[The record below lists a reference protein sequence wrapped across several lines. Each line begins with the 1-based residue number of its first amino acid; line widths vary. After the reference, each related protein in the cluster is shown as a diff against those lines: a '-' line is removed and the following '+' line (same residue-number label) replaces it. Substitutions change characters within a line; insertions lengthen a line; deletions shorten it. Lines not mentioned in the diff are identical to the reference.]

1 MMEVEIMYLYGI
13 NRADEIFRIPLLKET
28 PKGYKV
34 ESTPRSYYRK
44 FIRKEE
50 TGWFFFEHSSLAKA
64 YMRDILK
71 TRVCYAY
78 VALQEAKKKLN
89 KAKEQI
95 LDFDQR
101 HGVEL
106 DATSDEAHINTKDYK
121 VYNIGRHIFVEELGL
136 AVETPE
142 PT

>member
-1 MMEVEIMYLYGI
+1 MYLYSFD
-13 NRADEIFRIPLLKET
+13 RAEEIFRIPVLRET

-34 ESTPRSYYRK
+34 APTARNGFRQ

-50 TGWFFFEHSSLAKA
+50 GHLYFESPILAKA

-71 TRVCYAY
+71 ARVCYAY
-78 VALQEAKKKLN
+78 VALQKAEERLN
-89 KAKEQI
+89 KVKEQI

-106 DATSDEAHINTKDYK
+106 DATSDEAHINMKDYR
-121 VYNIGRHIFVEELGL
+121 VHNIGRHIFVEELAL
-136 AVETPE
+136 DQEVL
-142 PT
+142 